1 MVFSS
6 LVFLYAYL
14 AAVILLYYLLP
25 RKARNA
31 FLLAVNLVFYFCGEP
46 VYIVLML
53 GSIAAN
59 YGFGRL
65 IDRPH
70 AQLCRRKAALVCG
83 IVFDLALLCIF
94 KYTGFFAGILSKI
107 PVFSALPRISIPLP
121 VGISFYTFQTMS
133 YLIDVYRRDVP
144 CQKNVLA
151 FGNYVALF
159 PQLIAGPIVRYRDVA
174 GQLESRRESLEKIS
188 SGALLFVCGLA
199 KKVLIANAMG
209 QLWAALAALD
219 GFGGTI
225 GALGAAFAFS
235 FQLYFDFSGYSDMAR
250 GLGRIFGFE
259 FLENFNYPYI
269 SKSITEFWRRWH
281 ISLGTWFREY
291 VYIPLG
297 GNRCAPARQALN
309 LAVVWLLTGL
319 WHGASWNFV
328 IWGAYYGLL
337 LILEKFLMKKI
348 AAGRRPVLGR
358 IYTLSAVL
366 FGWVIFAFDS
376 MPALGGYLS
385 GLFGACGLL
394 APDAAAQLMAYLP
407 LLVAAAFASTPCA
420 RTLYGR
426 IRSPWLKTMLEC
438 AGVAAVMLLATAAL
452 VYNSYNPFLYFRF

>member
-6 LVFLYAYL
+6 LVFLYVYL
-14 AAVILLYYLLP
+14 AAAIALYYLLP
-25 RKARNA
+25 RRMRNA
-31 FLLAVNLVFYFCGEP
+31 FLLAANLLFYFCGEP

-53 GSIAAN
+53 GSIAVN
-59 YGFGRL
+59 YCFGRL
-65 IDRPH
+65 IDRPS
-70 AQLCRRKAALVCG
+70 ARSGRRKAALACG
-83 IVFDLALLCIF
+83 IVLDLALLCVF
-94 KYTGFFAGILSKI
+94 KYAGFFVGILSKI
-107 PVFSALPRISIPLP
+107 PVFSALPQISIPLP

-133 YLIDVYRRDVP
+133 YLIDVYRREVP
-144 CQKNVLA
+144 GQKNILA

-159 PQLIAGPIVRYRDVA
+159 PQLIAGPIVRYQDIA
-174 GQLESRRESLEKIS
+174 GQLDRRGESMEKIS
-188 SGALLFVCGLA
+188 SGSLLFVCGLA

-209 QLWAALAALD
+209 ELWEALSALE
-219 GFGGTI
+219 GFGGTF
-225 GALGAAFAFS
+225 GALGAAFAYS

-297 GNRCAPARQALN
+297 GNRCARWRQALN

-328 IWGAYYGLL
+328 LWGAYYGLL

-358 IYTLSAVL
+358 IYTLAAVL
-366 FGWVIFAFDS
+366 FGWIIFAFDS
-376 MPALGGYLS
+376 MPALGGYLD
-385 GLFGACGLL
+385 GLGGACGLL
-394 APDAAAQLMAYLP
+394 SQDAAAQLTAYLP
-407 LLVAAAFASTPCA
+407 LFAVAAFASTPCA
-420 RTLYGR
+420 RTLYCR
-426 IRSPWLKTMLEC
+426 IRNARLKTALEC
-438 AGVAAVMLLATAAL
+438 VCVAVVMLLATAAL